1 MERLLKQIRLVVYG
15 VLLSGCV
22 LQISACSSAPAKKEG
37 SLELELLASKKIN
50 PNEKG
55 QASPVSVRIYE
66 LKSTDAFAMSDYF
79 TISEAS
85 DPELLTQTQKI
96 YEGMIKPGEKREMEL
111 TPAPDAVALGVVAAY
126 RDINHADAIKTW
138 PIKRKDNRPWYI
150 RWLPEGS
157 TVLQV
162 GIEPLAITIK
172 EVD

>member
-1 MERLLKQIRLVVYG
+1 MERLLTYIRRAMMG
-15 VLLSGCV
+15 VLLSGCA
-22 LQISACSSAPAKKEG
+22 LQISGCSTAPVKKEE
-37 SLELELLASKKIN
+37 SIALELLASAKIN

-66 LKSTDAFAMSDYF
+66 LKSTDAFVMSDYF
-79 TISEAS
+79 TISDAS
-85 DPELLTQTQKI
+85 DPELMTQTKKI

-111 TPAPDAVALGVVAAY
+111 TPAPDAVALGVVVAY
-126 RDINHADAIKTW
+126 RDINHADAIKAW
-138 PIKRKDNRPWYI
+138 PINRKESRAWYV

-157 TVLQV
+157 TVLRV